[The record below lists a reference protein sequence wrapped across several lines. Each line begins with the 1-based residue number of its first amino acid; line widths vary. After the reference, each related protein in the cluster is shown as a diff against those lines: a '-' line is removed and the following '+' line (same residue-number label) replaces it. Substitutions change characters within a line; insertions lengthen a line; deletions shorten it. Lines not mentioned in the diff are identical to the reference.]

1 MQINPGDLA
10 GTANLTFS
18 DEFNTLNLWN
28 GQTGTWSTSDS
39 WDNAAGYTLSGNGEQ
54 QWYLND
60 QYAPTQAVKPWT
72 VSNGVLDITASA
84 ATPDIKPLI
93 HDQNYTSGQ
102 INTFHSFSQTYGYF
116 EMKAELPSGA
126 GLWPAFWLLP
136 KDQSWPPE
144 LDVMEQL
151 GQDPNKFY
159 ATVHSA
165 ASGDHTQVSTPISTS
180 DLTTGFH
187 TYGVDW
193 EADNIAWYLDGKQVF
208 EAATP
213 ADLHSPMYMI
223 ANLAVGGY
231 WPGSPTSA
239 GEFPATMQIDYIHAY
254 SAKPDGATGPAEN
267 APVQAP
273 DVPTL
278 PALSS
283 PTETPTVNQPQDA
296 LSTPA
301 PAAAPASTEQVATAD
316 PVMPASDPAPTAP
329 SAQDPVPSATNTGA
343 VSLPANP
350 AEVAAATTS
359 DAPASSA
366 GGDAFQFAGLRHAH
380 DHHIGQ
386 ATDGQSSL
394 DMTSLIRS
402 AGRHGSVDASP
413 GQTDQGQIGHDHFD
427 FSMHGSDGSG
437 ANHGHQ
443 SASHHHADVW
453 SL

>member
-1 MQINPGDLA
+1 MPINPGDLA

-18 DEFNTLNLWN
+18 DEFNTLSLWN
-28 GQTGTWSTSDS
+28 GQGGKWSTSDS
-39 WDNAAGYTLSGNGEQ
+39 WDNKAGYTLSGNGEQ

-84 ATPDIKPLI
+84 ATPDMKPLI

-144 LDVMEQL
+144 IDVMEQL

-165 ASGDHTQVSTPISTS
+165 ASGDHTQVSTPVSTT
-180 DLTTGFH
+180 DLTSGFH

-193 EADNIAWYLDGKQVF
+193 EADNITWYLDGKQVC

-213 ADLHSPMYMI
+213 TDLHSPMYMI

-239 GEFPATMQIDYIHAY
+239 GDFPATMQVDYIHAY
-254 SAKPDGATGPAEN
+254 SAKPDGAATGPTQSG
-267 APVQAP
+267 PVQAADAAALP
-273 DVPTL
+273 D
-278 PALSS
+278 S
-283 PTETPTVNQPQDA
+283 QPIVQTQDPV
-296 LSTPA
+296 S
-301 PAAAPASTEQVATAD
+301 APASTAIPEPVAAIG
-316 PVMPASDPAPTAP
+316 PAIPATTP
-329 SAQDPVPSATNTGA
+329 SLSVPSAELA
-343 VSLPANP
+343 
-350 AEVAAATTS
+350 
-359 DAPASSA
+359 APASSA
-366 GGDAFQFAGLRHAH
+366 EGDRFRFAGPADTH
-380 DHHIGQ
+380 DRHIGH
-386 ATDGQSSL
+386 AVDGQAYL

-402 AGRHGSVDASP
+402 AGRHGGADTSAA
-413 GQTDQGQIGHDHFD
+413 QTDQGQSGHDHFD
-427 FSMHGSDGSG
+427 FSPDGWGGTG
-437 ANHGHQ
+437 ANHAQQ

>member
-1 MQINPGDLA
+1 MPINPGDLA
-10 GTANLTFS
+10 GTANLTFN
-18 DEFNTLNLWN
+18 DEFNTLSLWN
-28 GQTGTWSTSDS
+28 GQTGKWSTSDS
-39 WDNAAGYTLSGNGEQ
+39 WDNQAGYTLSGNGEQ
-54 QWYLND
+54 QWYVND

-84 ATPDIKPLI
+84 TTPDIKALV

-102 INTFHSFSQTYGYF
+102 LNTFHSFSQTYGYF

-193 EADNIAWYLDGKQVF
+193 EADNITWYLDGKQVF

-223 ANLAVGGY
+223 VNLAVGGY

-239 GEFPATMQIDYIHAY
+239 GEFPATMQVDYIHAY
-254 SAKPDGATGPAEN
+254 SAKPDGATGPAQSGP
-267 APVQAP
+267 AQAA
-273 DVPTL
+273 DASTL
-278 PALSS
+278 PASS
-283 PTETPTVNQPQDA
+283 LPTETPTFPQAQDTVSTPVSSAPPANTGQVATVDTVIPAIDPAPSIPSPQD
-296 LSTPA
+296 PA
-301 PAAAPASTEQVATAD
+301 PA
-316 PVMPASDPAPTAP
+316 
-329 SAQDPVPSATNTGA
+329 ATNTGA
-343 VSLPANP
+343 VSLPAAP
-350 AEVAAATTS
+350 AEVAAATPG
-359 DAPASSA
+359 DAPASGA
-366 GGDAFQFAGLRHAH
+366 AGDAFQFAGQRNAH
-380 DHHIGQ
+380 DQHIGHVV
-386 ATDGQSSL
+386 DGQASL

-402 AGRHGSVDASP
+402 AGRHGSTDTSASP
-413 GQTDQGQIGHDHFD
+413 ADQGQSGHDHFD
-427 FSMHGSDGSG
+427 FATHGLDGSG
-437 ANHGHQ
+437 TNHVHQ
-443 SASHHHADVW
+443 AASHHHADVW